1 MIKKLDI
8 RIDLRYTCQMTSISD
23 QVNQQIQGLP
33 EDTSFG
39 YGQLA
44 LAKQDYQTAA
54 KALERL
60 QKKGVI
66 KKLSKG
72 IFYKPKKT
80 IFGEKKPG
88 EEQLLKPYLYQNGKR
103 TAYITG
109 DYLYNQ
115 LGLTTQVPAVMKIA
129 SRNRRIFV
137 NTGSV
142 KATAVK
148 SYVEVTD
155 DNYQLLGF
163 LDAMKDL
170 KQIPDVDM
178 GNALAIFKDRVGQ
191 INPLQRQA
199 MIDYALAYPP
209 RVRAL
214 LGAVL
219 TALNQ
224 QQGTKKLWDSLNPL
238 TKFDLGIDNNLLPDA
253 SDWNIQ

>member
-1 MIKKLDI
+1 
-8 RIDLRYTCQMTSISD
+8 MTRLAET
-23 QVNQQIQGLP
+23 VAQQIDQLP

-39 YGQLA
+39 YSELA
-44 LAKQDYQTAA
+44 IPKQDYLTTA
-54 KALERL
+54 KVLERL

-66 KKLSKG
+66 KKLAKG
-72 IFYKPKKT
+72 IFYKPKQT
-80 IFGEKKPG
+80 IFGEKKPD
-88 EEQLLKPYLYQNGKR
+88 EQQRLKPYLYQNGQR

-115 LGLTTQVPAVMKIA
+115 LGLTTQIPAVIKIA

-137 NTGSV
+137 NTGAL

-148 SYVEVTD
+148 SYVDVTD

-170 KQIPDVDM
+170 KQIPDVDV
-178 GNALAIFKDRVGQ
+178 GNALVIFKGRIKQ
-191 INPLQRQA
+191 LKPTQRQA

-214 LGAVL
+214 LGIIL
-219 TALNQ
+219 TDLNEPK
-224 QQGTKKLWDSLNPL
+224 GIDKLRDSLNPL
-238 TKFDLGIDNNLLPDA
+238 TTFDLGINDNVLPGA